1 MNTKKLTGRLDVYR
15 LLGFRVWECEFYYQT
30 HVMLLNKLTSM
41 DETTQDLIKNK
52 LWASWDIARS
62 LNENV
67 ANVFGWGSIFYHS
80 LTMPASVHQFQRYV
94 KSFRLPRLDDQ
105 GKYPFIRDESA
116 RTHFTASEGLTAEKH
131 KRLLVFGRSA
141 FVTEFR
147 FKVTRTVNFR
157 YTLFPGALKALNQLK
172 SMGPTRIW
180 TEGDMR
186 GGRSTGWPG
195 SGEQQYKLE
204 SAGVFS
210 EYCKT
215 DQHTVIADEDKF
227 RFLADVVDQ
236 LITWGTTHIFVL
248 DDKTKNLDKAKRKIE
263 RSLQELSTQKQVTVI
278 RMAIGNGQRGLQ
290 PFQLEECEV
299 GARVWDIPIVVDDH
313 RITPREYYSAVKNIT
328 QAPNKV
334 REILSSHST
343 PKKPAFILDWD
354 RVFSNDVARQVL
366 QQASVL
372 ELFD

>member
-1 MNTKKLTGRLDVYR
+1 MN
-15 LLGFRVWECEFYYQT
+15 
-30 HVMLLNKLTSM
+30 
-41 DETTQDLIKNK
+41 ETTKDLIKNK
-52 LWASWDIARS
+52 LWASWDVARS

-67 ANVFGWGSIFYHS
+67 ANVFGWGSIFYDS
-80 LTMPASVHQFQRYV
+80 LTMPASVHQLQCYV
-94 KSFRLPRLDDQ
+94 KSFRLPQLDDQ
-105 GKYPFIRDESA
+105 GQYPFIRDESA
-116 RTHFTASEGLTAEKH
+116 STHLTASGGLTAEEH

-147 FKVTRTVNFR
+147 FRVTRKINFR
-157 YTLFPGALKALNQLK
+157 YTLFPRALNALNQLK

-195 SGEQQYKLE
+195 SSEQQYKLE

-227 RFLADVVDQ
+227 RFLADVADQ
-236 LITWGTTHIFVL
+236 LINWDTTHIFVL
-248 DDKTKNLDKAKRKIE
+248 DDKTKNLDKAKKTIE
-263 RSLQELSTQKQVTVI
+263 RALQELGTQKQIKVI
-278 RMAIGNGQRGLQ
+278 PMAIGNGQGDLQ
-290 PFQLEECEV
+290 PFQLEECKV
-299 GARVWDIPIVVDDH
+299 GAKMWDIPIVVDDYT
-313 RITPREYYSAVKNIT
+313 ITPREYYNAVKNIT

-334 REILSSHST
+334 QEILASHST

-354 RVFSNDVARQVL
+354 GVFSDDVARQVL
-366 QQASVL
+366 QQASIL
-372 ELFD
+372 GYFD